1 MIIEWIHYCTGVSR
15 SMWVNECSGLLCK
28 GFRFSVSP
36 THQNWSLDSLAKGG
50 GSLINYQIG
59 SLYWLMRKAH
69 LYALAAGVKTI
80 HSKYL
85 KCCICGA
92 LHSGNN
98 NQQPAPRSARQQ
110 LFYFF
115 FIFSCF
121 KPKQIWHISIEERG
135 PTVPASAQAATLSTQ
150 PEATQERPK
159 LKWCGF
165 LLVGEIQ

>member
-1 MIIEWIHYCTGVSR
+1 MIIEWIHYCTGVSH

-28 GFRFSVSP
+28 SFRFSVFLI
-36 THQNWSLDSLAKGG
+36 HQNWSLDSLAKGD

-80 HSKYL
+80 HSKNL

-110 LFYFF
+110 LYYFF
-115 FIFSCF
+115 MLQTKAEMTHQHWGEGTHCPCVCLGS
-121 KPKQIWHISIEERG
+121 HTEHSTRG
-135 PTVPASAQAATLSTQ
+135 HPREAKTQMMWVFVITL
-150 PEATQERPK
+150 
-159 LKWCGF
+159 
-165 LLVGEIQ
+165 VH

>member
-1 MIIEWIHYCTGVSR
+1 MIIEWIHYCTGASH
-15 SMWVNECSGLLCK
+15 SMWVNESSGLLCK
-28 GFRFSVSP
+28 GFRFSVFLI
-36 THQNWSLDSLAKGG
+36 HQNWSLDSLAKGG

-115 FIFSCF
+115 LIFHASNQSRYDTSALRRGDPLSLRLLRQPHWALNQRP
-121 KPKQIWHISIEERG
+121 PKRG
-135 PTVPASAQAATLSTQ
+135 QNSNDV
-150 PEATQERPK
+150 
-159 LKWCGF
+159 GF
-165 LLVGEIQ
+165 C